1 VAALGEQLMVAAV
14 LDHAAVLQ
22 HQDLVGVDHGREA
35 VRDDQRGAPG
45 GQAPERRFSPKWPR
59 VAAATSIAMVAN
71 GAGLDSTRPRPTW
84 QHVRTMAASFET
96 TTAGLEERQRV
107 IEVLRRREHELR
119 ARGLTRLALFG
130 STARG
135 DLGPKS
141 DVDLLIEVDPECRFG
156 LFAFLDL
163 KDDLARLLSRPVDL
177 AFADAMR
184 PRLRAAVLQDAV
196 EVF

>member
-1 VAALGEQLMVAAV
+1 MVASTDVSTRYKA
-14 LDHAAVLQ
+14 
-22 HQDLVGVDHGREA
+22 
-35 VRDDQRGAPG
+35 
-45 GQAPERRFSPKWPR
+45 RRR
-59 VAAATSIAMVAN
+59 
-71 GAGLDSTRPRPTW
+71 DSTSPGLTW
-84 QHVRTMAASFET
+84 QHVSAMAASVV
-96 TTAGLEERQRV
+96 TASTGLEERQRV
-107 IEVLRRREHELR
+107 IDALRRREHELR

-135 DLGPKS
+135 DLRPES

-163 KDDLARLLSRPVDL
+163 KDDLAGLLGRPVDL

-184 PRLRAAVLQDAV
+184 PRLRAAVLRDAV

>member
-1 VAALGEQLMVAAV
+1 V
-14 LDHAAVLQ
+14 LHAP
-22 HQDLVGVDHGREA
+22 HR
-35 VRDDQRGAPG
+35 RGG
-45 GQAPERRFSPKWPR
+45 
-59 VAAATSIAMVAN
+59 ATEPA
-71 GAGLDSTRPRPTW
+71 LDSTSRGLAW
-84 QHVRTMAASFET
+84 QHIPTMAVSVET
-96 TTAGLEERQRV
+96 TTAAGLKERER
-107 IEVLRRREHELR
+107 VLRVLRGQERELR

-135 DLGPKS
+135 DRCPES
-141 DVDLLIEVDPECRFG
+141 DVDLLIEVDPGRRFG

-163 KDDLARLLSRPVDL
+163 KNDLAALIGRPVDL